1 MTWIDAVVDARTPAT
16 PEIALFDLAPVDGT
30 EFASYT
36 AGSHVDVDLGSGL
49 VRQYSLCGP
58 PEPRRYRLAVLNVAN
73 SRGGSRAMHAL
84 AVGDRVRISA
94 PRNHFPLADTH
105 SHVLIAGG
113 IGITP
118 LLAML
123 THLERVRA
131 DYVLHYSARTRSRAA
146 FLDELSGNPRVR
158 FHFDDEDPAL
168 LLDITRDLGD
178 PRPDTAV
185 YVCGPD
191 GFMDYVVGKAEAL
204 GWPRSALHTER
215 FGTNLTTPAD
225 AGQAGFTVRLAS
237 TGTEYSVGE
246 DQSVLDVLLDNGV
259 DAPFS
264 CQQGICGECVVRVLA
279 GEPDHRDD
287 VLSDAERADGMFTT
301 CSSRAHS
308 PVLEV
313 DL

>member
-1 MTWIDAVVDARTPAT
+1 MTWIDAVVHARTPAT
-16 PEIALFDLAPVDGT
+16 SEIAVFELTPVDGT
-30 EFASYT
+30 EFPSYT
-36 AGSHVDVDLGSGL
+36 AGSHVDVHLGSGL

-58 PEPRRYRLAVLNVAN
+58 PEPGRYRLAVLNVAN

-84 AVGDRVRISA
+84 TVGEPVRISP
-94 PRNHFPLADTH
+94 PRNHFPLADTN

-123 THLERVRA
+123 THLEQTEA

-146 FLDELSGNPRVR
+146 FLDELSANPRVR
-158 FHFDDEDPAL
+158 FHFDDEDPSL

-204 GWPRSALHTER
+204 GWPRTALHTER
-215 FGTNLTTPAD
+215 FGTDLTAPTES
-225 AGQAGFTVRLAS
+225 QEAGFTVRLAS
-237 TGTEYSVGE
+237 TGAEYLVG
-246 DQSVLDVLLDNGV
+246 DNHSVLDVLLDNGV

-287 VLSDAERADGMFTT
+287 VLTDAERADGMFTT
-301 CSSRAHS
+301 CSSRSHS

>member
-1 MTWIDAVVDARTPAT
+1 MTWIDAVVNARTPAT
-16 PEIALFDLAPVDGT
+16 PDIALFDLAPTGGT
-30 EFASYT
+30 EFPSYT

-58 PEPRRYRLAVLNVAN
+58 PEPDRYRLAVLNVAH

-94 PRNHFPLADTH
+94 PRNHFPLAATR

-123 THLERVRA
+123 IHLEQTGA

-146 FLDELSGNPRVR
+146 FLDELAANPRVR
-158 FHFDDEDPAL
+158 LHFDDEDPAL

-204 GWPRSALHTER
+204 GWPRAALHTER
-215 FGTNLTTPAD
+215 FGTNLTTPSD
-225 AGQAGFTVRLAS
+225 AGRAGFTVRVAS
-237 TGTEYSVGE
+237 TGAEYSVAD

-264 CQQGICGECVVRVLA
+264 CRQGICGECVVRVLA

-287 VLSDAERADGMFTT
+287 VLTDTERADGMFTT
-301 CSSRAHS
+301 CSSRSHS
-308 PVLEV
+308 PVIEV

>member
-1 MTWIDAVVDARTPAT
+1 MTWIDAVVHARTLAT
-16 PEIALFDLAPVDGT
+16 PDIAVFDLAPVDGT
-30 EFASYT
+30 EFPSYT

-58 PEPRRYRLAVLNVAN
+58 PEPGRYRLAVLNVAN

-94 PRNHFPLADTH
+94 PRNHFPLAETPR
-105 SHVLIAGG
+105 HVLIAGG

-123 THLERVRA
+123 AHLEQTGA
-131 DYVLHYSARTRSRAA
+131 DCVLHYSARTRSRAA
-146 FLDELSGNPRVR
+146 FHDELTSNPRVR

-178 PRPDTAV
+178 PQPDTAV

-204 GWPRSALHTER
+204 GWPRTALRTER
-215 FGTNLTTPAD
+215 FGTALTAPAE
-225 AGQAGFTVRLAS
+225 ARGAGFTVRLAS
-237 TGTEYSVGE
+237 TGAEYLVGD

-259 DAPFS
+259 DAPYS

-279 GEPDHRDD
+279 GDPDHRDD
-287 VLSDAERADGMFTT
+287 VLTDSERADGMFTT

>member
-1 MTWIDAVVDARTPAT
+1 MTWIEAVVHARTLAT
-16 PEIALFDLAPVDGT
+16 PDIAVLDLARADGT
-30 EFASYT
+30 EFPSYT
-36 AGSHVDVDLGSGL
+36 AGSHVDVHLGSGL

-58 PEPRRYRLAVLNVAN
+58 PGPGPYRLAVLNVAN

-94 PRNHFPLADTH
+94 PRNHFPLVDAR

-123 THLERVRA
+123 THLERTGT

-146 FLDELSGNPRVR
+146 FLDDLTANPRVR
-158 FHFDDEDPAL
+158 FHFDDEDPRL
-168 LLDITRDLGD
+168 LLDVTRDLGD

-191 GFMDYVVGKAEAL
+191 GFMDYVVGKSEAL
-204 GWPRSALHTER
+204 GWPRTALHTER
-215 FGTNLTTPAD
+215 FGTDLTAPAEPEE
-225 AGQAGFTVRLAS
+225 AGFTVRLAS
-237 TGTEYSVGE
+237 TGAEYVVP
-246 DQSVLDVLLDNGV
+246 DDRSVLDVLLDNGV
-259 DAPFS
+259 DAPYS

-279 GEPDHRDD
+279 GDPDHRDD
-287 VLSDAERADGMFTT
+287 VLTDAERAEGLFTT
-301 CSSRAHS
+301 CSSRSHS

>member
-1 MTWIDAVVDARTPAT
+1 MTWIEAVVHARTLAT
-16 PEIALFDLAPVDGT
+16 PDIAVLDLARVDGT
-30 EFASYT
+30 EFPSYT
-36 AGSHVDVDLGSGL
+36 AGSHVDVHLGSGL

-58 PEPRRYRLAVLNVAN
+58 PGPGPYRLAVLNVAN

-84 AVGDRVRISA
+84 ALGDRVRISV
-94 PRNHFPLADTH
+94 PRNHFPLVDAR

-113 IGITP
+113 IGIAP

-123 THLERVRA
+123 THLEQTGT
-131 DYVLHYSARTRSRAA
+131 DYVLHYSTRTRSRAA
-146 FLDELSGNPRVR
+146 FLDDLTANPRVR
-158 FHFDDEDPAL
+158 FHFDDEDPQL
-168 LLDITRDLGD
+168 LLDVTRDLGD

-191 GFMDYVVGKAEAL
+191 GFMDYVVGKAEGL
-204 GWPRSALHTER
+204 GWPRTALHTER
-215 FGTNLTTPAD
+215 FGTDLTAATAS
-225 AGQAGFTVRLAS
+225 GEAGFTVRLAS
-237 TGTEYSVGE
+237 TGAEYLVAD

-259 DAPFS
+259 DAPYS

-279 GEPDHRDD
+279 GDPDHRDD
-287 VLSDAERADGMFTT
+287 VLTDAEHADGLFTT
-301 CSSRAHS
+301 CSSRSHT